1 MPAELLLQIRV
12 TDILEKLTHMAM
24 AALYS
29 IVRAVFVD
37 PAFVW
42 WITLV
47 TRMTDSR
54 HQERLAHR
62 MLPPLQV
69 ARTI

>member
-37 PAFVW
+37 PAFVR
-42 WITLV
+42 WITPEV
-47 TRMTDSR
+47 PGARRVAT
-54 HQERLAHR
+54 
-62 MLPPLQV
+62 PLSGGNDLRQPFS
-69 ARTI
+69 A